1 MLISDKLPII
11 LLGEAFHRILSF
23 FSATQIVSNHFG
35 VGEHLN
41 IIKILEK
48 VGLGERWR
56 GAPAHLSSPSAKRPR
71 AVIDRQSLNSETTRD
86 IWWVQWLKWSTSIGQ
101 QMPHWQKLGY
111 LGKKTDFGP
120 FRAIL
125 GRHQFWSLS
134 CSQHRRAKCRFL
146 AILVNFFSSPSI
158 LAGTQEY

>member
-1 MLISDKLPII
+1 MLIRDKPPII

-111 LGKKTDFGP
+111 LGKKKRIFGHSGPFWEGTNFGP
-120 FRAIL
+120 YHVPNIEEQSAD
-125 GRHQFWSLS
+125 FWP
-134 CSQHRRAKCRFL
+134 F
-146 AILVNFFSSPSI
+146 
-158 LAGTQEY
+158 

>member
-1 MLISDKLPII
+1 MNGQDLSASNGPERDEIGSITLTWSTCSRKQTIYRKYLKMPAPPSNQMLISDKLPII

-56 GAPAHLSSPSAKRPR
+56 GAPAHLSSPSAKRQR

-86 IWWVQWLKWSTSIGQ
+86 I
-101 QMPHWQKLGY
+101 
-111 LGKKTDFGP
+111 
-120 FRAIL
+120 
-125 GRHQFWSLS
+125 
-134 CSQHRRAKCRFL
+134 
-146 AILVNFFSSPSI
+146 
-158 LAGTQEY
+158 